1 MPANRVHL
9 VRHGE
14 VYNPSGVL
22 YEQLPNF
29 HLSDRGKLMALASAQ
44 ELKSQKA
51 PIKALFSSPLVRAQE
66 SAEPFESLFKLELQ
80 TDQRLIE
87 PTNAFRGRKMGA
99 KNLALKPHLWW
110 HFRNPARPSWGEPYV
125 SIIARMNEAMIAA
138 AESVSGGDVVLVTH
152 QLPIWIT
159 HLSLQGEK
167 LAHDPRKRRCSLSS
181 ITTFEYLDGNFVEVN
196 YLEPTKDIKAIDSG
210 AV

>member
-1 MPANRVHL
+1 MPANRIHL

-14 VYNPSGVL
+14 VYNPNRVL

-29 HLSDRGKLMALASAQ
+29 HLSDKGKLMALAAAQ
-44 ELKSQKA
+44 ELKSLKA
-51 PIKALFSSPLVRAQE
+51 PVKALFSSPLDRAQE
-66 SAEPFESLFKLELQ
+66 SAAPFEELFNLEIQ

-87 PTNAFRGRKMGA
+87 PTNAFKGKKMGV

-110 HFRNPARPSWGEPYV
+110 YFRNPARPSWGEPYK
-125 SIIARMNEAMIAA
+125 SIIARMKEAMVAA

-159 HLSLQGEK
+159 HLVLQNEK
-167 LAHDPRKRRCSLSS
+167 LQHDPRKRRCSLSS
-181 ITTFEYLDGNFVEVN
+181 ITTFEYVEGKFVELT
-196 YLEPTKDIKAIDSG
+196 YLEPAKNLTAIDSG

>member
-125 SIIARMNEAMIAA
+125 SIIARMNEAMLAA

-196 YLEPTKDIKAIDSG
+196 YLEPAKDIKAIDSG

>member
-196 YLEPTKDIKAIDSG
+196 YLEPAKDIKAIDSG

>member
-51 PIKALFSSPLVRAQE
+51 PIKALFSSPLVRAQK

-196 YLEPTKDIKAIDSG
+196 YLEPAKDIKAIDSG

>member
-14 VYNPSGVL
+14 VFNPNGVL

-29 HLSDRGKLMALASAQ
+29 HLSDRGKLMALAAAQ

-51 PIKALFSSPLVRAQE
+51 PIKAIFSSPLVRAQE
-66 SAEPFESLFKLELQ
+66 SAEPFEELFKLEIQ
-80 TDQRLIE
+80 TDPRLIE
-87 PTNAFRGRKMGA
+87 PTNVFRGKKMGA
-99 KNLALKPHLWW
+99 KNLALKPYLWW
-110 HFRNPARPSWGEPYV
+110 HFRNPATPSWGEPYQ
-125 SIIARMNEAMIAA
+125 SIIARMHLAMLSA
-138 AESVSGGDVVLVTH
+138 AESVSSGDVVLVTH

-159 HLSLQGEK
+159 HLSRQGEK

-181 ITTFEYLDGNFVEVN
+181 ITTFDYFEGWFAEVN
-196 YLEPTKDIKAIDSG
+196 YSEPAKNITAIDNG

>member
-29 HLSDRGKLMALASAQ
+29 HLSDKGKLMALAAAQ

-51 PIKALFSSPLVRAQE
+51 MVVAIFSSPLVRAQE
-66 SAEPFESLFKLELQ
+66 SAQPFEELFKLELE

-125 SIIARMNEAMIAA
+125 SIVARMHEAMVAA
-138 AESVSGGDVVLVTH
+138 AESVTGGDVVLVTH

-159 HLSLQGEK
+159 HLSLSGEK

-181 ITTFEYLDGNFVEVN
+181 ITTFEYLDGKFIEVN
-196 YLEPTKDIKAIDSG
+196 YSEPAKDLKAIDYG

>member
-29 HLSDRGKLMALASAQ
+29 HLSEKGKLMALAAAQ
-44 ELKSQKA
+44 VLKSQKA
-51 PIKALFSSPLVRAQE
+51 PIEALFSSPLVRAQE
-66 SAEPFESLFKLELQ
+66 SAESFESLFKIELQ

-87 PTNAFRGRKMGA
+87 PTNAFRGRKMGI
-99 KNLALKPHLWW
+99 KNLAIKPHLWW
-110 HFRNPARPSWGEPYV
+110 HFRNPARPSWGEPYL
-125 SIIARMNEAMIAA
+125 SIVARMQEAMISA

-181 ITTFEYLDGNFVEVN
+181 ITTFEYLDGKFMEVN
-196 YLEPTKDIKAIDSG
+196 YSEPAKDIKAIDSG

>member
-1 MPANRVHL
+1 
-9 VRHGE
+9 
-14 VYNPSGVL
+14 VL

-29 HLSDRGKLMALASAQ
+29 HLSDKGKLMALAAAQ

-51 PIKALFSSPLVRAQE
+51 MVVALFSSPLVRAQE
-66 SAEPFESLFKLELQ
+66 SAQPFEELFKLELQ
-80 TDQRLIE
+80 TDQGLIE
-87 PTNAFRGRKMGA
+87 PTNALRGRKMGA

-125 SIIARMNEAMIAA
+125 SIVARMHEAMVAA
-138 AESVSGGDVVLVTH
+138 AESVTGGDVVLVTH

-159 HLSLQGEK
+159 HLSLSGEK

-181 ITTFEYLDGNFVEVN
+181 ITTFEYLDGKFMEVD
-196 YLEPTKDIKAIDSG
+196 YSEPAKDLKAIDSG

>member
-29 HLSDRGKLMALASAQ
+29 HLSEKGKLMALSAAQ

-87 PTNAFRGRKMGA
+87 PTNAFRGKKMGL
-99 KNLALKPHLWW
+99 KNLAIKPHLWW
-110 HFRNPARPSWGEPYV
+110 HFRNPARPSWGEPYL
-125 SIIARMNEAMIAA
+125 SIVARMQEAMISA

-167 LAHDPRKRRCSLSS
+167 LSHDPRKRRCSLSS
-181 ITTFEYLDGNFVEVN
+181 ITTFEYLDGKFSEVN
-196 YLEPTKDIKAIDSG
+196 YSEPAKNITAIDNG

>member
-1 MPANRVHL
+1 
-9 VRHGE
+9 
-14 VYNPSGVL
+14 VL

-29 HLSDRGKLMALASAQ
+29 HLSDKGKLMALAAAQ

-51 PIKALFSSPLVRAQE
+51 PIKALYSSPLVRAQE

-87 PTNAFRGRKMGA
+87 PTNAFRGKKMGL
-99 KNLALKPHLWW
+99 KNLAIKPHLWW
-110 HFRNPARPSWGEPYV
+110 HFRNPARPSWGEPYK
-125 SIIARMNEAMIAA
+125 SIIARMQEAMIAA

-167 LAHDPRKRRCSLSS
+167 LSHDPRKRRCSLSS
-181 ITTFEYLDGNFVEVN
+181 ITTFEYLDGKFSEVN
-196 YLEPTKDIKAIDSG
+196 YSEPAKNITAIDNG

>member
-1 MPANRVHL
+1 MPANRIHL

-14 VYNPSGVL
+14 VYNPNGVL

-29 HLSDRGKLMALASAQ
+29 HLSDKGKLMALAAAQ
-44 ELKSQKA
+44 ELKSLKA
-51 PIKALFSSPLVRAQE
+51 PVKALFSSPLVRAQE
-66 SAEPFESLFKLELQ
+66 SAEPFEELFSLELQ

-110 HFRNPARPSWGEPYV
+110 HFRNPARPSWGEPYK
-125 SIIARMNEAMIAA
+125 SIIARMNEAMVAA

-159 HLSLQGEK
+159 HLELQNLK

-181 ITTFEYLDGNFVEVN
+181 ITTFEYLNGKFVELR
-196 YLEPTKDIKAIDSG
+196 YLEPAKNRATINNG

>member
-29 HLSDRGKLMALASAQ
+29 HLSEKGTLMALAAAQ

-87 PTNAFRGRKMGA
+87 PTNAFRGKKMGI
-99 KNLALKPHLWW
+99 KNLAIKPHLWW
-110 HFRNPARPSWGEPYV
+110 HFRNPARPSWGEPYL
-125 SIIARMNEAMIAA
+125 SIVARIQEAMISA

-167 LAHDPRKRRCSLSS
+167 LSHDPRKRRCSLSS
-181 ITTFEYLDGNFVEVN
+181 ITTFEYVNGKFVEVN
-196 YLEPTKDIKAIDSG
+196 YSEPAKDIKALDSG